1 MTTKAEKISKAKLAY
16 TPKQQEEILDKKR
29 ATYRK
34 NKISRLA
41 NDKKIS
47 YLLVEMYDL
56 MSFLHMLSSPT
67 STHLEHLEL
76 RQELE
81 PNRNF
86 TYNEMWNTLS
96 FDYPV
101 SELITKYGK
110 HGLKLFRRFFTRL
123 SSGGRTTSGESYVS
137 RWSIKFSN
145 VEEYNKSLYEHLKT
159 QGKKNVTLED
169 KIATILTLVEMSLE
183 YTEYVEVECQKTKKQ
198 IVVGKKGS
206 KKVIGPVEKA
216 AAANQRKLKKQ
227 KLTTKG
233 NLHHGTII
241 EQDNFVTT

>member
-1 MTTKAEKISKAKLAY
+1 MTSQYINY
-16 TPKQQEEILDKKR
+16 THAQLEEMADKKR

-34 NKISRLA
+34 NKIARLA

-67 STHLEHLEL
+67 SSHLEHLQL

-101 SELITKYGK
+101 SELIEKYGK
-110 HGLKLFRRFFTRL
+110 HGLQLFRRFFTRL
-123 SSGGRTTSGESYVS
+123 SRGGRTTTGESYVS
-137 RWSIKFSN
+137 RWAVKFSN
-145 VEEYNKSLYEHLKT
+145 VEEYNKSLYEHLKS
-159 QGKKNVTLED
+159 QNKKKVTLED
-169 KIATILTLVEMSLE
+169 KIATILMLIEMSLE

-216 AAANQRKLKKQ
+216 EAAKERKSKKQ
-227 KLTTKG
+227 KLSNKG
-233 NLHHGTII
+233 NQNHGTII